1 MTAFLQVLPQA
12 LEKRMPHLPRSRL
25 GAIFD
30 LGEQLGL
37 DPDAAMGNP
46 FAIGLGLP
54 DQRLE
59 PGL

>member
-1 MTAFLQVLPQA
+1 
-12 LEKRMPHLPRSRL
+12 MPHLPRSGL

-46 FAIGLGLP
+46 FAVGLGLP